1 MGWRIQKTKHKL
13 NNSMNLIK
21 NLKQICFFQYKRL
34 SLPRGKHQFTTMRD
48 NYYNYSHLQ
57 KLNFLCLKL

>member
-1 MGWRIQKTKHKL
+1 M
-13 NNSMNLIK
+13 NSIK
-21 NLKQICFFQYKRL
+21 KLKQICFFQYKRL

-57 KLNFLCLKL
+57 NLFFFVLNYE

>member
-1 MGWRIQKTKHKL
+1 
-13 NNSMNLIK
+13 MNIIK
-21 NLKQICFFQYKRL
+21 NLKEICFFQYKRL

-57 KLNFLCLKL
+57 NLFFFVLNYE